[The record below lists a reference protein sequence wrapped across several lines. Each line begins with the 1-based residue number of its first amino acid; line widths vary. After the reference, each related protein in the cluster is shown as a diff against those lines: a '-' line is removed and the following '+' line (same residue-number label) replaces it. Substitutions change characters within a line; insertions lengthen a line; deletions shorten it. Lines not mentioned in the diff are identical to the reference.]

1 MKNLR
6 TLIFLFLI
14 GLINSNCMEAQ
25 EKMRTISQNGMK
37 ISWTYKNDRIFF
49 EMEAQTD
56 GWVAI
61 GFNDQEGMAGT
72 YLIMGNVINGK
83 ASVVE
88 HYTISAGNY
97 KKFSDL
103 GANNSVKDVQGS
115 ENKQHTKLQFSL
127 PIKSSTQYSKD
138 LSHEKEYIFL
148 LAFSQED
155 DFQHHSIMRTS
166 EEIIL

>member
-6 TLIFLFLI
+6 ILILLFLI

-25 EKMRTISQNGMK
+25 EKKNTVTQNDMK
-37 ISWTYKNDRIFF
+37 VSWTYKNDRIFF
-49 EMEAQTD
+49 EMEAPTD

-61 GFNDQEGMAGT
+61 GFNDQDGMAGT

-97 KKFSDL
+97 KKLSDL
-103 GANNSVKDVQGS
+103 GANISVMDVQGV
-115 ENKQHTKLQFSL
+115 ENKQYTKLQFSL
-127 PIKSSTQYSKD
+127 PIKSSNKYSKD

>member
-1 MKNLR
+1 
-6 TLIFLFLI
+6 
-14 GLINSNCMEAQ
+14 
-25 EKMRTISQNGMK
+25 
-37 ISWTYKNDRIFF
+37 
-49 EMEAQTD
+49 
-56 GWVAI
+56 
-61 GFNDQEGMAGT
+61 MAGT

-127 PIKSSTQYSKD
+127 PIKSSNKYSKD

-155 DFQHHSIMRTS
+155 DFQHHSIMPYS
-166 EEIIL
+166 CF